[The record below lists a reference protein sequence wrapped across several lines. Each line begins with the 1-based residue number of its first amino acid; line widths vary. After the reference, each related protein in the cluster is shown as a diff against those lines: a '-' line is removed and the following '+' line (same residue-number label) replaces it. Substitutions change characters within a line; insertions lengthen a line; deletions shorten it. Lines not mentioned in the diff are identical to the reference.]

1 MTDAVR
7 RFLTRLDTEGRDHLL
22 QHLGLAA
29 PDVSGLKARE
39 RDKRLIDAVTTAG
52 DVIRGH
58 AEGISAHVLLLSDKG
73 ELAERALRAV
83 CGRDRVDL
91 LEILE
96 SDRSLE
102 QRIFFLWLDDA
113 KLLDRARN
121 IALTHHWRDGRYHC
135 SFTTTNPQPVNAD
148 LSNAVHDIQTIVQKA
163 HGGRKVAV
171 DVFTYIDQEASDQL
185 IHHIAIYLETPASVL
200 MEFKD
205 SEHPIPVLRR
215 EAKEIAIDYNP
226 RTGQLEIAGKG
237 IGGSK
242 VFQRL
247 AESFGATAL
256 QGTELS
262 EITRE
267 EWQLRQFL
275 RGHPADLLP
284 PPGYT
289 VVRVTEMVLYSTQA
303 AGGKLIV
310 RAGQGQDVYARLHEL
325 GISKSKLCLETLYAV
340 TFTLEAPPQVE
351 NEDGREVRVALT
363 RPNSRSFDG
372 ASIRDRKAIEA
383 WLKDA
388 PFVLAK

>member
-7 RFLTRLDTEGRDHLL
+7 RFLTRLDTEGRDRLL

-29 PDVSGLKARE
+29 PDCSGLKARE

-52 DVIRGH
+52 DVTRGR

-91 LEILE
+91 CEILE

-102 QRIFFLWLDDA
+102 ERIFFLWLDDA

-121 IALTHHWRDGRYHC
+121 IALSHHWRDGRYHC
-135 SFTTTNPQPVNAD
+135 SFTATNPHPVSDD
-148 LSNAVHDIQTIVQKA
+148 LSNAVHGIQRIAQRA
-163 HGGRKVAV
+163 QGGRKVAV

-185 IHHIAIYLETPASVL
+185 IHHIAVYLETPASVL

-262 EITRE
+262 GITRE
-267 EWQLRQFL
+267 EWQLQQFAH
-275 RGHPADLLP
+275 GHPADLLP
-284 PPGYT
+284 PPGYSL
-289 VVRVTEMVLYSTQA
+289 VWVTEMVLYSTQA

-310 RAGQGQDVYARLHEL
+310 RAGQGQDVYARLDEL

-340 TFTLEAPPQVE
+340 TLTLEAPPQAE
-351 NEDGREVRVALT
+351 NEDGREVCVALT

>member
-7 RFLTRLDTEGRDHLL
+7 RFLTRLETEGRDRLL

-29 PDVSGLKARE
+29 PDVSGLKARDRE
-39 RDKRLIDAVTTAG
+39 KRLIDAVTTTD
-52 DVIRGH
+52 DVIRGR

-73 ELAERALRAV
+73 ELAERALRAI
-83 CGRDRVDL
+83 CDRERVDL

-102 QRIFFLWLDDA
+102 ERIFFLWLDDA

-121 IALTHHWRDGRYHC
+121 VAMIHHWRDGRYYC
-135 SFTTTNPQPVNAD
+135 GFTATNPQPVSGD
-148 LSNAVHDIQTIVQKA
+148 LSKAIHDIQTIVQKA
-163 HGGRKVAV
+163 QGGRKVAV
-171 DVFTYIDQEASDQL
+171 DVFTYVNQEASDQL
-185 IHHIAIYLETPASVL
+185 IHHIAIYLETPASML
-200 MEFKD
+200 MEFKN

-215 EAKEIAIDYNP
+215 EAKEIAIDYN
-226 RTGQLEIAGKG
+226 TGTGRLEIAGKG

-242 VFQRL
+242 IFQRL

-262 EITRE
+262 EVTHE
-267 EWQLRQFL
+267 EWQLRQFV
-275 RGHPADLLP
+275 RGHPADLSP
-284 PPGYT
+284 PPGYS
-289 VVRVTEMVLYSTQA
+289 VVRVTEMVLHSTQT

-310 RAGQGQDVYARLHEL
+310 RAGQGQDVYARLGEL
-325 GISKSKLCLETLYAV
+325 GISADRLCLETLYAA
-340 TFTLEAPPQVE
+340 TFSLEEPSQAE
-351 NEDGREVRVALT
+351 NEDGREVRVTLS
-363 RPNSRSFDG
+363 RPNARSFES